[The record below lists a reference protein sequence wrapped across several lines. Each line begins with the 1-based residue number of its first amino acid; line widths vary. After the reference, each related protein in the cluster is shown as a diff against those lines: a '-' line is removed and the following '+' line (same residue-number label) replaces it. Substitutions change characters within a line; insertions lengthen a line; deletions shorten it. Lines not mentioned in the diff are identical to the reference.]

1 VTPFSDLFGEE
12 NGTGRRKQK
21 GQVLLLSQE
30 INP

>member
-21 GQVLLLSQE
+21 GQVLLSQE